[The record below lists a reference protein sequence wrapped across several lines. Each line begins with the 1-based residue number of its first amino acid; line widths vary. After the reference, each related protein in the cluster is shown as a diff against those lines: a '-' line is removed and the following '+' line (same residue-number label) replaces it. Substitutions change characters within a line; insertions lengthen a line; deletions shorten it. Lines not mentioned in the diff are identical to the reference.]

1 MFPDPATAVSVST
14 PPRPREVC
22 SHCALP
28 CPPAES
34 FCCPG
39 CRAAHELITTC
50 GLGDYYR
57 LREGDTAPPTPRPD
71 DGEDLALSAQ
81 VRPDGLH
88 QATVHITGLHCAAC
102 VWILERLPHL
112 DPGVRQAQIWFGD
125 ESLRVVFDATR
136 TDLPAIAR
144 LTARLGYR
152 LRPQAG
158 APVAR
163 RAARRQAALRLAVA
177 AASAVGAMHLSLNLY
192 AGDVTADLD
201 APSRQIFGWLA
212 FVVALP
218 AATWCAMPFHR
229 GALAQWRVGR
239 RFGIDAAASLVV
251 VLGTVASLGALLRGG
266 GDLYVDAVSMFVA
279 VLLAGRHLAQ
289 SIRDRVL
296 VSGEHLG
303 DLLPRLARRVDG
315 SRVEA
320 SALVAD
326 EMVLVRPGE
335 ILPADGVV
343 REQGE
348 VDTALLTG
356 ESRAQTVVPG
366 MAVFA
371 GTTNVGGPL
380 TLSVTK
386 AGAATRLG
394 QLLGE
399 IAAASSAAPEESRL
413 MRWFG
418 PMVILA
424 AVAIG
429 GAWALTDVGVGLR
442 QAVAVV
448 MVSCPCALG
457 LAGPLV
463 HALATARAARRGILI
478 RDALALDRMAGLRHA
493 VFDKTGTLTTG
504 RPSVVTWEGRDDA
517 AFLGA
522 VLALEAQAHHPA
534 GAAIAAWCAAHG
546 AEPAIISDH
555 REDPGLG
562 VAGTWEGR
570 RVQVGSPRC
579 AGLAATGAS
588 SAVVTIDGAI
598 SARITLADTLR
609 PEAGRM
615 LAAARQRGLNVHL
628 LSGDDATVTAAVGA
642 QLGIALTQT
651 RGGCSPEDKAAY
663 VAALDGP
670 ALVVGDGF
678 NDAPALARA
687 SVAVAVR
694 GGLAAAVERCHII
707 ITGGD
712 GHLGLALER
721 VLAGAAAQAATS
733 RWLIGLAVGYNLL
746 GVGLVAAGLIGPWI
760 CAILMPLSS
769 LVVVAVAGMGKSFSR

>member
-1 MFPDPATAVSVST
+1 M
-14 PPRPREVC
+14 PPRPRDACLHC
-22 SHCALP
+22 SLP
-28 CPPAES
+28 SPPGES
-34 FCCPG
+34 FCCHG
-39 CRAAHELITTC
+39 CRAAHQLITTC

-57 LREGDTAPPTPRPD
+57 LRVGDTAPPAPRPD
-71 DGEDLALSAQ
+71 EGEDLALSAQ

-112 DPGVRQAQIWFGD
+112 DAGVRQAQIWFGD
-125 ESLRVVFDATR
+125 ESLRVVFDPAH
-136 TDLPAIAR
+136 TDLSAIAR

-177 AASAVGAMHLSLNLY
+177 TASAVGAMHLSLNLY
-192 AGDVTADLD
+192 AGEVTADLD
-201 APSRQIFGWLA
+201 AGSRQIFGWLA

-239 RFGIDAAASLVV
+239 RFGIDAAASVV
-251 VLGTVASLGALLRGG
+251 VGLGTVASLGALLRGG

-303 DLLPRLARRVDG
+303 DLLPRLARRTDG

-320 SALVAD
+320 SALAPGEVV
-326 EMVLVRPGE
+326 EVRPGE
-335 ILPADGVV
+335 IIPADGVA
-343 REQGE
+343 RDQGE
-348 VDTALLTG
+348 VDSALLTG

-371 GTTNVGGPL
+371 GTTNAGGVMTLTVSQVGGA
-380 TLSVTK
+380 S
-386 AGAATRLG
+386 RLG
-394 QLLGE
+394 RMLGE
-399 IAAASSAAPEESRL
+399 IAAAGSAAPEESRL

-418 PMVILA
+418 PTVVVAA
-424 AVAIG
+424 AVIG
-429 GAWALTDVGVGLR
+429 GAWSVAGASVGLR

-478 RDALALDRMAGLRHA
+478 RDALALERMRALRHA

-504 RPSVVTWEGRDDA
+504 RPSVLCWEGRDDA
-517 AFLGA
+517 PFLGA
-522 VLALEAQAHHPA
+522 VLALEATAHHPA

-546 AEPAIISDH
+546 AVPAIITDVH
-555 REDPGLG
+555 EAPGLG
-562 VAGTWEGR
+562 VSGTWEGR
-570 RVQVGSPRC
+570 RVQVGSPRY
-579 AGLAATGAS
+579 AGQAATGTS
-588 SAVVTIDGAI
+588 SAVVTVDGDIAV
-598 SARITLADTLR
+598 RITVADTLR

-615 LAAARQRGLNVHL
+615 LAAARQWGLRVHL
-628 LSGDDATVTAAVGA
+628 LSGDDAAVTAAVGA
-642 QLGIALTQT
+642 QLGLAPGQV

-663 VAALDGP
+663 VADLDGP

-707 ITGGD
+707 IAGGD

-721 VLAGAAAQAATS
+721 ILAGAASQATTL
-733 RWLIGLAVGYNLL
+733 RWLVGLAVAYNVL

-760 CAILMPLSS
+760 CALLMPLSS
-769 LVVVAVAGMGKSFSR
+769 LVVVAVAGLGKAFSR